1 MMMLFTV
8 FQCIEH
14 DALERR
20 EKKDKTHQANEDVY
34 NEWRMYFIHMLKWGN
49 IHMPELLAIYL
60 PKKKNT
66 TTYSHY
72 LALWA
77 VEEKRMVFCG
87 RYMLVFIASD
97 EIPLIFSKYEFKTAM
112 TAQRFIDSVHS
123 ARYSR

>member
-1 MMMLFTV
+1 MAHVLHSHVKMGKYSYAGTV
-8 FQCIEH
+8 GNLSFE
-14 DALERR
+14 E
-20 EKKDKTHQANEDVY
+20 KTH
-34 NEWRMYFIHMLKWGN
+34 
-49 IHMPELLAIYL
+49 
-60 PKKKNT
+60 
-66 TTYSHY
+66 TYSHY